1 MRPCI
6 SQNWVVNLVNLTHF
20 GSPTFP
26 LVILVLYHQLGLF
39 FRLSSYIFLYF
50 FLRSKVVNNNVC
62 VCKRERESERERE
75 RERLMLG
82 LVVCV
87 ELAKLW
93 LTHPFFFL
101 SLDM

>member
-1 MRPCI
+1 M
-6 SQNWVVNLVNLTHF
+6 
-20 GSPTFP
+20 
-26 LVILVLYHQLGLF
+26 
-39 FRLSSYIFLYF
+39 
-50 FLRSKVVNNNVC
+50 VNNNVC